1 MQKLA
6 QKSDRSLRKRGSS
19 SNRIALLSTATM
31 SDCSTTSDQE
41 ILAELWA
48 MHSPSMDRASDED
61 MPAIDEEMADTTPM
75 EFLFFMGSDDMNLFG
90 DMTSGLING
99 FSLMATLDDD
109 WLQAIYDC
117 RDALQF
123 DSRVRVLS
131 QDYIVL

>member
-75 EFLFFMGSDDMNLFG
+75 EFLFFMGSDDMNLVG
-90 DMTSGLING
+90 
-99 FSLMATLDDD
+99 
-109 WLQAIYDC
+109 Y
-117 RDALQF
+117 R
-123 DSRVRVLS
+123 RVRSKPLASRYTVTPSFTTTVPIKSTLVS
-131 QDYIVL
+131 NMPPLFVPRF